1 MEELSMLKIV
11 KTTETQLIELFPDNV
26 ESGVWLNLVRP
37 TADELAVTEKITG
50 APQDFI
56 RSALDPE
63 ESSRIEVEDNHIL
76 VLINVPVNHDSKDYD
91 YDTIPLA
98 IIISPDYFV
107 TICQEHNE
115 VIQNFS
121 ESRFRYFSTFKRTR
135 LLFQILYRS
144 AMIFLKDLRQMT
156 RRSDQIEQDLRK
168 SMKNEEL
175 FQLLD
180 LQKGLTYYS
189 MSLRSNKVVVERLL
203 RLCSNPQVSHI
214 IKFREEDEDLLDD
227 VRVEYDQSIEMA
239 QIQTDVL
246 AGMMDAFASVIS
258 NNLNIV
264 MKFLA
269 SITIVMAI
277 PTMVASFFG
286 MNVKVPW
293 EGMAYGFPIVCAI
306 SLVLTVIATWLL
318 WKKKLF

>member
-1 MEELSMLKIV
+1 MLKIT
-11 KTTETQLIELFPDNV
+11 KTTESQLIELTPDRIEVGAWINP
-26 ESGVWLNLVRP
+26 VRP
-37 TADELAVTEKITG
+37 SADELNAVEAITE

-63 ESSRIEVEDNHIL
+63 ESSRIEIEDNHIL
-76 VLINVPVNHDSKDYD
+76 VLINVPINHDSHVYE
-91 YDTIPLA
+91 YDTIPLG
-98 IIISPDYFV
+98 IIITPDYIV
-107 TICQEHNE
+107 TICQEYND

-121 ESRFRYFSTFKRTR
+121 ETRFRYFSTFKRTR

-144 AMIFLKDLRQMT
+144 AMLFLKDLRQMT

-214 IKFREEDEDLLDD
+214 IKFREEDEELLDD
-227 VRVEYDQSIEMA
+227 VRVEYDQAIEMA

-286 MNVKVPW
+286 MNVPVPG
-293 EGMAYGFPIVCAI
+293 EGDPMGFVIVSIVA
-306 SLVLTVIATWLL
+306 LGLTIVSIWVL
-318 WKKKLF
+318 WKKRLF

>member
-1 MEELSMLKIV
+1 MLKIT
-11 KTTETQLIELFPDNV
+11 KTTESQLIELTPDRIEV
-26 ESGVWLNLVRP
+26 GAWINLVRP
-37 TADELAVTEKITG
+37 SADELNAVEAITE

-63 ESSRIEVEDNHIL
+63 ESSRIEIEDNHIL
-76 VLINVPVNHDSKDYD
+76 VLINVPINHDSHVYE
-91 YDTIPLA
+91 YDTIPLG
-98 IIISPDYFV
+98 IIITPDYIV
-107 TICQEHNE
+107 TICQEYND

-121 ESRFRYFSTFKRTR
+121 ETRFRYFSTFKRTR

-144 AMIFLKDLRQMT
+144 AMLFLKDLRQMT

-175 FQLLD
+175 FQLLA

-214 IKFREEDEDLLDD
+214 IKFREEDEELLDD
-227 VRVEYDQSIEMA
+227 VRVEYDQAIEMA

-286 MNVKVPW
+286 MNVPVPW
-293 EGMAYGFPIVCAI
+293 EGDPMGFVIVSIVA
-306 SLVLTVIATWLL
+306 LGLTIVSIWVL
-318 WKKKLF
+318 WKKRLF

>member
-1 MEELSMLKIV
+1 MLKIT
-11 KTTETQLIELFPDNV
+11 KTTESQLIELTSDRIEV
-26 ESGVWLNLVRP
+26 GAWINLVRP
-37 TADELAVTEKITG
+37 SANELNAVEAITE

-63 ESSRIEVEDNHIL
+63 ESSRIEIEDNHIL
-76 VLINVPVNHDSKDYD
+76 VLINVPINHDSHVYE
-91 YDTIPLA
+91 YDTIPLG
-98 IIISPDYFV
+98 IIITPDYIV
-107 TICQEHNE
+107 TICQEYND

-121 ESRFRYFSTFKRTR
+121 ETLFRYFSTFKRTR

-144 AMIFLKDLRQMT
+144 AMLFLKDLRQMT
-156 RRSDQIEQDLRK
+156 RRSDQIEQALRK

-214 IKFREEDEDLLDD
+214 IKFREEDEELLDD
-227 VRVEYDQSIEMA
+227 VRVEYDQAIEMA

-286 MNVKVPW
+286 MNVPVPW
-293 EGMAYGFPIVCAI
+293 EGDPMGFVIVSIVA
-306 SLVLTVIATWLL
+306 LGLTIVSIWVL
-318 WKKKLF
+318 WKKRLF

>member
-1 MEELSMLKIV
+1 MLAELSRESV
-11 KTTETQLIELFPDNV
+11 ET
-26 ESGVWLNLVRP
+26 GAWLNLIHP
-37 TADELAVTEKITG
+37 TADELASAEGITG

-56 RSALDPE
+56 RAALDPE
-63 ESSRIEVEDNHIL
+63 ESSRIEIEDDYIL
-76 VLINVPVNHDSKDYD
+76 VLINVPIDHAENNFE
-91 YDTIPLA
+91 YDTMPLG
-98 IIISPDYFV
+98 IIITPDYFV
-107 TICQEHNE
+107 TVCHEANS
-115 VIQNFS
+115 VMQNFT
-121 ESRFRYFSTFKRTR
+121 EARFRYFSTFKRTR
-135 LLFQILYRS
+135 MLFQILYRS

-156 RRSDQIEQDLRK
+156 RRSDKIEQDLRL

-203 RLCSNPQVSHI
+203 RLCSNPQVNHI
-214 IKFREEDEDLLDD
+214 IKLRKEDEELLDD
-227 VRVEYDQSIEMA
+227 VRVEYDQAIEMA

-269 SITIVMAI
+269 CITIVLSI

-286 MNVKVPW
+286 MNVPIPW
-293 EGMAYGFPIVCAI
+293 GANPLGFLIVCVVAAAMTI
-306 SLVLTVIATWLL
+306 AATWML
-318 WKKKLF
+318 WKKRLF

>member
-1 MEELSMLKIV
+1 MLKIT
-11 KTTETQLIELFPDNV
+11 KTTESQLIELTPDRIEV
-26 ESGVWLNLVRP
+26 GAWINLVRP
-37 TADELAVTEKITG
+37 SADELNAVEAITE

-63 ESSRIEVEDNHIL
+63 ESSRIEIEDNHIL
-76 VLINVPVNHDSKDYD
+76 VLINVPINHDSHVYE
-91 YDTIPLA
+91 YDTIPLG
-98 IIISPDYFV
+98 IIITPDYIV
-107 TICQEHNE
+107 TICQEYND

-121 ESRFRYFSTFKRTR
+121 ETRFRYFSTFKRTR

-144 AMIFLKDLRQMT
+144 AMLFLKDLRQMT

-214 IKFREEDEDLLDD
+214 IKFREEDEELLDD
-227 VRVEYDQSIEMA
+227 VRVEYDQAIEMA

-246 AGMMDAFASVIS
+246 AGMMYAFASVIS

-286 MNVKVPW
+286 MNVPVPW
-293 EGMAYGFPIVCAI
+293 EGDPMGFVIVSIVA
-306 SLVLTVIATWLL
+306 LGLTIVSIWVL
-318 WKKKLF
+318 WKKRLF